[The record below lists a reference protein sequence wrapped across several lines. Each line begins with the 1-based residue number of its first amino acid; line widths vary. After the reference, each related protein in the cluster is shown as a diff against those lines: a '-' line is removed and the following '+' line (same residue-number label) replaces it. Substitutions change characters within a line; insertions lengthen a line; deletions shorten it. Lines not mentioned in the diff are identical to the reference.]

1 MVPLDVLKNT
11 YTFDIAGETDYR
23 IEQRPVL
30 WDIGLQYNTE
40 FFDINGAA
48 VLTLPFVMFHKETI
62 VIVNLKVYQ
71 CIESDVTEAGMV
83 YEPSVFVLKAIL
95 DIFCIS
101 NGPLTYLDEFA
112 LTFGIKSREG

>member
-1 MVPLDVLKNT
+1 VPLDVLKNT

-71 CIESDVTEAGMV
+71 CIESDIIEARMA
-83 YEPSVFVLKAIL
+83 YEPFVFVFKIIL
-95 DIFCIS
+95 DIFYIS
-101 NGPLTYLDEFA
+101 NGPLIRLNEFA
-112 LTFGIKSREG
+112 LTFGVKSGES